1 MAEEERIRQ
10 WRAQLAEEAD
20 SDDEGGGFGLAPPPG
35 GMSGAPKHHDDDLG
49 LNLKEPAPSRLHSV
63 ASRAPPP
70 RSGQGPAMG
79 VLRGAQPSGE
89 SERELVLQHKLQVLQ
104 LKLEERELELDE
116 ARSAAEPA
124 AAGRAAG
131 PTDLRDEKFKDLAKR
146 SKAATMALGK
156 ERARAAQLAAELAG
170 VKRELEKATAAPS
183 AGDHEAENK
192 ELKEART
199 QLAASNAK
207 LHEQRL
213 QMQASQAEL
222 QKYQRALA
230 KEVGDDVV
238 VAKLLEEGS
247 NAKGRA
253 QQIALLKDKLK
264 ELNRRIEA
272 GTAAPTLHAAGPGS
286 PGGDERHREML
297 QAMEAEKRAE
307 AERLMLREQQLAA
320 EVAELR
326 KRCDAQAARI
336 KNLEVDSKGK
346 REKLVLMLDKS
357 GTDDQLISALRSELD
372 KHRARAKGGGGGGG
386 GGAAESGG
394 RAKELAAKLGAQQV
408 QIDRQEQII
417 LSLRDELERR
427 NAEEKSPLPI
437 QPASRP
443 SSSGGWQPQDL
454 IAAQTENAKL
464 RELVSLLRQ
473 KLAQGSP

>member
-1 MAEEERIRQ
+1 
-10 WRAQLAEEAD
+10 
-20 SDDEGGGFGLAPPPG
+20 
-35 GMSGAPKHHDDDLG
+35 
-49 LNLKEPAPSRLHSV
+49 
-63 ASRAPPP
+63 
-70 RSGQGPAMG
+70 
-79 VLRGAQPSGE
+79 
-89 SERELVLQHKLQVLQ
+89 
-104 LKLEERELELDE
+104 
-116 ARSAAEPA
+116 
-124 AAGRAAG
+124 
-131 PTDLRDEKFKDLAKR
+131 
-146 SKAATMALGK
+146 
-156 ERARAAQLAAELAG
+156 
-170 VKRELEKATAAPS
+170 
-183 AGDHEAENK
+183 
-192 ELKEART
+192 
-199 QLAASNAK
+199 
-207 LHEQRL
+207 
-213 QMQASQAEL
+213 
-222 QKYQRALA
+222 
-230 KEVGDDVV
+230 
-238 VAKLLEEGS
+238 
-247 NAKGRA
+247 
-253 QQIALLKDKLK
+253 
-264 ELNRRIEA
+264 
-272 GTAAPTLHAAGPGS
+272 
-286 PGGDERHREML
+286 ML

-346 REKLVLMLDKS
+346 REKLVLMLNKS

-372 KHRARAKGGGGGGG
+372 KHRARAKAGSGGGGGGG
-386 GGAAESGG
+386 GAAAESGG